1 MSHSLLLLIIIIII
15 CAVDMTPR
23 EPEACF
29 CTVQGKRPYQEDQY
43 AVRNEGCG
51 AVIYLIN
58 KNMSCSYFTLDLF
71 FILYSLMGRLCKLW
85 FQICPFLQDVNN
97 PGVAETHF
105 YGVFDGHAGGRCS
118 KAIATAIPINLAKD
132 DAYKTKLIQAIK
144 RTISRT
150 NDQFLEIAERMRLND
165 GSTGVFCVL
174 REGKLVVANVGD
186 SRAIMV
192 SNGKSIALTKD
203 HKPSAPEEQRRIAS
217 FGGVITNNTGI
228 PRVQGVLAVSRAY
241 GNCGIRNYIRADPD
255 IITRDLGPDDD
266 FIVIASDGLWVRSH
280 SCLSFSPLLT

>member
-1 MSHSLLLLIIIIII
+1 MTVLTARVPQLQRRRLPGSLRRASAP
-15 CAVDMTPR
+15 CKASGRTR
-23 EPEACF
+23 R
-29 CTVQGKRPYQEDQY
+29 TSTR
-43 AVRNEGCG
+43 CG
-51 AVIYLIN
+51 PLPLRVALEHLTQLPL
-58 KNMSCSYFTLDLF
+58 SAQ
-71 FILYSLMGRLCKLW
+71 
-85 FQICPFLQDVNN
+85 QICPFLQDANN
-97 PGVAETHF
+97 PGVPETHF

-174 REGKLVVANVGD
+174 RDGKLVVANVGD
-186 SRAIMV
+186 SRAIMI
-192 SNGKSIALTKD
+192 SNGKSVALTKD
-203 HKPSAPEEQRRIAS
+203 HKPSSPEEQRRIAS

-241 GNCGIRNYIRADPD
+241 GNCSIRQYIRADPD
-255 IITRDLGPDDD
+255 IITRDLTPDDD
-266 FIVIASDGLWVRSH
+266 FIVIASDGLWVRLICAVLYTPMNCNELSH
-280 SCLSFSPLLT
+280 GL

>member
-1 MSHSLLLLIIIIII
+1 
-15 CAVDMTPR
+15 
-23 EPEACF
+23 
-29 CTVQGKRPYQEDQY
+29 
-43 AVRNEGCG
+43 
-51 AVIYLIN
+51 
-58 KNMSCSYFTLDLF
+58 
-71 FILYSLMGRLCKLW
+71 
-85 FQICPFLQDVNN
+85 
-97 PGVAETHF
+97 THF

-174 REGKLVVANVGD
+174 RDGKLVVANVGD
-186 SRAIMV
+186 SRAIMI
-192 SNGKSIALTKD
+192 SNGKSVALTKD
-203 HKPSAPEEQRRIAS
+203 HKPSSPEEQRRIAS

-241 GNCGIRNYIRADPD
+241 GNCSIRQYIRADPD
-255 IITRDLGPDDD
+255 IITRDLTPDDD
-266 FIVIASDGLWVRSH
+266 FIVIASDGLWDVYRNSEVAEIVYAMDQQGCKLQRVADHLVQNSLLKGSMDNVTCVIVRI
-280 SCLSFSPLLT
+280 